1 MQLDSLHNIDWL
13 TESHHLRVLQG
24 EWQHKEN
31 EATPSLIHLECA
43 VVYFTILYSHTH
55 KRIQCCAFF
64 FAWELRRSLINH
76 AYRIKIYFH
85 RAVRH
90 STVQN
95 NSGLYSTVYIITDYV
110 LHWFLFNSI
119 QDHLY
124 SAFYDIIVAKQLCRK
139 WSFYNRFI
147 YCRNLIYLIYGK
159 IWFILYAVWGLASSE
174 VLWGVGIISSHV
186 FSHLRSFYLSFYL
199 IKIIE
204 NGLYRLRM
212 FNLSPF

>member
-1 MQLDSLHNIDWL
+1 M
-13 TESHHLRVLQG
+13 
-24 EWQHKEN
+24 
-31 EATPSLIHLECA
+31 
-43 VVYFTILYSHTH
+43 YFTIVYSHTH
-55 KRIQCCAFF
+55 KRTQCCAFF
-64 FAWELRRSLINH
+64 FAWELRWSLIHH
-76 AYRIKIYFH
+76 AYQIKIYFH

-95 NSGLYSTVYIITDYV
+95 NSVLYSTVYIITDDV

-119 QDHLY
+119 QDNLY

-174 VLWGVGIISSHV
+174 VLWGVGIISSRV
-186 FSHLRSFYLSFYL
+186 FGHLRSFYLSFYL

-204 NGLYRLRM
+204 NSLYRLRM